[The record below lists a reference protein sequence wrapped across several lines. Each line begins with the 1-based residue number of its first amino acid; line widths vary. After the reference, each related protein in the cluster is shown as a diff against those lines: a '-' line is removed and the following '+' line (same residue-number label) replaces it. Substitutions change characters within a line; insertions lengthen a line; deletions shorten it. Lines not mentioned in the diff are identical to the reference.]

1 MSWSDPRIVDTL
13 ADRLEAQGE
22 QSAQTG
28 SDGMIRRMAIIAAV
42 ALLVIVLIRWAAGGV
57 M

>member
-22 QSAQTG
+22 TSAR
-28 SDGMIRRMAIIAAV
+28 SDADGMVRRMAIIAAV
-42 ALLVIVLIRWAAGGV
+42 ALLVIVLIRTVAGSV

>member
-13 ADRLEAQGE
+13 ADRLEAEGE
-22 QSAQTG
+22 RSAQTS
-28 SDGMIRRMAIIAAV
+28 SDGMIRRMAIIAAI